1 MADPK
6 IVDLLAELRKARV
19 VLAATQTHLHAQA
32 QVTAALHCS
41 DVRQTPLYSRVAG
54 AITHIDHTL
63 ARIETKIGNGT
74 APVPRRVNRQ
84 LAEVLLDLDRC
95 THGRHS
101 VENCFGCPTGQSVG
115 NLLLPAGTVIGHG
128 HRGVPIIV
136 PPVED
141 RDDWTAWRRPPMAKG
156 GER

>member
-19 VLAATQTHLHAQA
+19 VLVATQTHLHAQA

-41 DVRQTPLYSRVAG
+41 DVRQTPLYSRVTG

-63 ARIETKIGNGT
+63 ARIEAKIASTPGPT
-74 APVPRRVNRQ
+74 PRRVNRL

-95 THGRHS
+95 AHGRHS
-101 VENCFGCPTGQSVG
+101 AENCFGCPTGQSTG
-115 NLLLPAGTVIGHG
+115 NVLLPAGTVIGHG
-128 HRGVPIIV
+128 QRGVPIIV
-136 PPVED
+136 PPAED
-141 RDDWTAWRRPPMAKG
+141 RDDWTAWRRLPMAQG
-156 GER
+156 GDR